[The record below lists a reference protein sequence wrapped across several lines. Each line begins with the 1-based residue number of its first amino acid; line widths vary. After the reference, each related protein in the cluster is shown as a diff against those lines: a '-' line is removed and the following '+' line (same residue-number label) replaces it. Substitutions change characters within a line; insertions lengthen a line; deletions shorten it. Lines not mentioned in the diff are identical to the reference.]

1 MTDHTT
7 GHIGGKLVLVG
18 AGKMGGAMLD
28 GWLERGSGAQSIEV
42 VDPAPSED
50 MKALA
55 STGRIQLVS
64 SITQEGVGDG
74 DVLVLAVKPQIMAAA
89 LEPVVKVSRPGA
101 LVISIA
107 AGISLATF
115 EAAFGPGTAI
125 IRAMPNLPA
134 SIGLG
139 VTVAVGN
146 GSVEAE
152 QRNIGTRLLEAV
164 GKVAWIDDEA
174 QMDAVTALS
183 GSGPA
188 YVFHMIEVMA
198 RAGEVEGLDPALA
211 MTLAIETVRGAGV
224 LAATSDLGPRTLR
237 ENVTSPGGTTQA
249 ALDVLMGEKRLEDL
263 IGEAVK
269 AAAVRSRELG
279 S

>member
-1 MTDHTT
+1 MTNHT
-7 GHIGGKLVLVG
+7 IGKLVLVG
-18 AGKMGGAMLD
+18 AGKMGGAMLG
-28 GWLERGSGAQSIEV
+28 GWLEKGSGARVIEV
-42 VDPAPSED
+42 VDPAPSGD
-50 MKALA
+50 MTALA
-55 STGRIQLVS
+55 ADGRIQLAS
-64 SITQEGVGDG
+64 TIGEGGIGEG

-89 LEPVVKVSRPGA
+89 LKPVVRVARPGV

-115 EAAFGPGTAI
+115 EAAFGSGTSI
-125 IRAMPNLPA
+125 VRAMPNLPA

-139 VTVAVGN
+139 MTVAVGN
-146 GSVEAE
+146 PGVGGE
-152 QRNIGTRLLEAV
+152 QRAIAAKLLEAV
-164 GKVAWIDDEA
+164 GKVEWITDEA

-198 RAGEVEGLDPALA
+198 RAGEAEGLDAALA
-211 MTLAIETVRGAGV
+211 MTLALETLRGASV
-224 LAATSDLGPRTLR
+224 LAATSALAPGTLR

-249 ALDVLMGEKRLEDL
+249 ALDVLMGDRRLEDL
-263 IGEAVK
+263 MAEAIK
-269 AAAVRSRELG
+269 AAAARSRELG